1 MERLILAPVIISV
14 VGVSDL
20 VYRGMVG
27 PEGFY
32 MGAFRQGLV
41 VKI

>member
-1 MERLILAPVIISV
+1 MERLILALVIVLV

-20 VYRGMVG
+20 VYIGVVG

-32 MGAFRQGLV
+32 IGAFRQGLV
-41 VKI
+41 VEI

>member
-1 MERLILAPVIISV
+1 MVLV
-14 VGVSDL
+14 VGVGDL
-20 VYRGMVG
+20 VYIGVVG

-32 MGAFRQGLV
+32 IRAFGQGLV